1 MSVPDANGGPQRSP
15 SGAGVGTSP
24 SGFRHLDD
32 RIVHRGY
39 LWHVAVGRF
48 AAPDGSEF
56 ERDIVRS
63 PGAVGAVPLWFEGDE
78 PWVVLVRQYRAP
90 VGTAVLEI
98 PAGMRD
104 IADEPTEL
112 TAARELE
119 EEVGVRAGRLEPLQQ
134 FLPSVG
140 MTDAVVHLFLATELV
155 TVERATHGPEEHHSE
170 VVRMPFAAALD
181 LVLAGEI
188 VDAKTVIALLLVE
201 HRLRRGVVDP
211 TIGR

>member
-1 MSVPDANGGPQRSP
+1 MPGSP
-15 SGAGVGTSP
+15 ET
-24 SGFRHLDD
+24 GFRHVDD
-32 RIVHRGY
+32 RVVHEGY
-39 LWHVAVGRF
+39 IWHVAVGRF
-48 AAPDGSEF
+48 AAPDGTEF

-63 PGAVGAVPLWFEGDE
+63 PGAVGVVPLWFVDDD

-104 IADEPTEL
+104 VAGEPTEL

-119 EEVGVRAGRLEPLQQ
+119 EEVGLRAGRLERLQH

-140 MTDAVVHLFLATELV
+140 MTDAVVHLYLATDLV
-155 TVERATHGPEEHHSE
+155 DVGRATHGPEEHHSE
-170 VVRMPFAAALD
+170 VVQIPFATALEQ
-181 LVLAGEI
+181 VLAGEI

-201 HRLRRGVVDP
+201 HRLRRSEMP
-211 TIGR
+211 RTTRR